1 MIYLFLAEGFE
12 EMEALAPT
20 DILRRAGLEVKTV
33 GVTGKTVTGSHKISV
48 TADIIADSV
57 RYDDMDMVILPGGL
71 PGTNHLEDSE
81 LVKRAVAYCFNNDK
95 YIAAICAA
103 PRILGNLG
111 ILDGKKATCY
121 PGNESALIKGGAN
134 HVEDSVVVDGKI
146 ITGKGAGVAVKFA
159 LKIVEEL
166 VSKET
171 ADKLFASLQ
180 CE

>member
-1 MIYLFLAEGFE
+1 MIYLFLADGFE
-12 EMEALAPT
+12 EMEALAPV
-20 DILRRAGLEVKTV
+20 DILRRAGLDVKTV

-48 TADIIADSV
+48 TADMIADSV

-81 LVKRAVAYCFNNDK
+81 LVKRTVTYCFNNDK

-103 PRILGNLG
+103 PRILGHMG
-111 ILDGKKATCY
+111 VLDGKNATCY
-121 PGNESALIKGGAN
+121 PGNENALTKGGAN
-134 HVEDSVVVDGKI
+134 FTGESVVVDGKV

-159 LKIVEEL
+159 LKIVEVL
-166 VSKET
+166 TSKET
-171 ADKLFASLQ
+171 ADKLFVGMQ

>member
-1 MIYLFLAEGFE
+1 MIYLFLADGFE
-12 EMEALAPT
+12 EMEALAPV

-33 GVTGKTVTGSHKISV
+33 GVTGKTLTGSHKISV

-81 LVKRAVAYCFNNDK
+81 LVKRAVTYCYNNDK

-103 PRILGNLG
+103 PRILGHMG
-111 ILDGKKATCY
+111 VLDGKNATCY
-121 PGNESALIKGGAN
+121 PGNEDALTKGGAN
-134 HVEDSVVVDGKI
+134 FTGESVVVDGKV

-159 LKIVEEL
+159 LKIVEVL
-166 VSKET
+166 SSKET
-171 ADKLFASLQ
+171 SDKLFVGMQ